1 MKGKKEISR
10 GERTRGNKIEDDRI
24 QRSIRLYGHSIFYC
38 TSFIPYTKSSEL
50 STHTASNGRQGPSW
64 REEGKKREETKW
76 WCSQYKGKEGGHYRM
91 GHPILA
97 NPKNLKHFFFLFL
110 FFLSLSF
117 PQENF
122 TCVWSGTLKNVWRT
136 SNVNSSPR
144 TCSAQK
150 KSSNRLAE
158 CFRFARLVRQDPE
171 AAKDH
176 FTSFW
181 IQLVRVGKENQRK
194 GSSPFP
200 VWIWIANLDV
210 GFPPAASGVAGTAG
224 TAASRQIMNRYAN
237 EQRVCF
243 PYKASPLWEGST
255 IHQNDEWKKETFLGF
270 PALSPLSKQ

>member
-1 MKGKKEISR
+1 MATASFIAPHSSPTPRAPSCQPTQPATEGKARVDGKKEKKGRRQSGGVLSIK
-10 GERTRGNKIEDDRI
+10 ERKAAI
-24 QRSIRLYGHSIFYC
+24 
-38 TSFIPYTKSSEL
+38 
-50 STHTASNGRQGPSW
+50 TAWATQFWLTPRTLN
-64 REEGKKREETKW
+64 T
-76 WCSQYKGKEGGHYRM
+76 
-91 GHPILA
+91 
-97 NPKNLKHFFFLFL
+97 FFFLFL

-158 CFRFARLVRQDPE
+158 CFRFVRLVRQDPE